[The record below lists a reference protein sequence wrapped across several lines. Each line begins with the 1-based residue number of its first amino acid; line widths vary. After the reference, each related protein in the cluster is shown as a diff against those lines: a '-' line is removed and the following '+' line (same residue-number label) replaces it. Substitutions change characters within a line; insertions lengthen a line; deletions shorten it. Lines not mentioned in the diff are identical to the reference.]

1 MEDLL
6 FNYIQHNTDL
16 IISVFITLS
25 LSVIA
30 GGAIGLERT
39 VSGSPAGFRTHVL
52 VCLASTLLTLI
63 STHQVSLMAD
73 IPQEILRIDPTRM
86 AQGIMTGIGF
96 LGAGVIIKTG
106 VTIRGL
112 TTAASL
118 WITAAMG
125 ILVGVEFYIAAALG
139 TITILSTLVIFRW
152 VESVIPTHHFGKI
165 KIVVNNMDDATEEIL
180 FSFLKECNI
189 TPLKVSYESEKQ
201 GKYEYRITSKTHNL
215 SNHRKLAIKLT
226 ESSLVTKFDVQSIRT

>member
-1 MEDLL
+1 MEL
-6 FNYIQHNTDL
+6 FHEYIINHTSTF
-16 IISVFITLS
+16 ISVFLTLS
-25 LSVIA
+25 ASVIT
-30 GGAIGLERT
+30 GGVIGLERT
-39 VSGSPAGFRTHVL
+39 IIGSPAGFRTHVL
-52 VCLASTLLTLI
+52 VCLASALLTLL

-73 IPQEILRIDPTRM
+73 IPPEALRIDPTRM

-125 ILVGVEFYIAAALG
+125 ILVGVEFYEAVIIG

-152 VESVIPTHHFGKI
+152 LESVIPTHHFGKI
-165 KIVVNNMDDATEEIL
+165 KITTHAMDSDIEEQIFL
-180 FSFLKECNI
+180 CLKECGVN
-189 TPLKVSYESEKQ
+189 PLKISYERDNN
-201 GKYEYRITSKTHNL
+201 GKYVYKITSKTEKLN
-215 SNHRKLAIKLT
+215 NHKLLAHKLAELPI
-226 ESSLVTKFDVQSIRT
+226 VINFDVHSIRT